1 MEAEAKAGFLRTLF
15 EGAGTGLYLVWL
27 LLYAAL
33 VQGLLEDFSGGTA
46 LLLLVILTTVQIM
59 ASLLYQ
65 GGVRRRLSWVW
76 MVSTGLQTV
85 YLVYLWI
92 TVATGFGQGLFCL
105 YTIAVNALLFIPAG
119 WFARQKDVF

>member
-1 MEAEAKAGFLRTLF
+1 
-15 EGAGTGLYLVWL
+15 
-27 LLYAAL
+27 
-33 VQGLLEDFSGGTA
+33 
-46 LLLLVILTTVQIM
+46 M

-92 TVATGFGQGLFCL
+92 KLATGFGQGLFCL
-105 YTIAVNALLFIPAG
+105 YAICINALLFIPAG
-119 WFARQKDVF
+119 WFARQKDIF

>member
-1 MEAEAKAGFLRTLF
+1 MEAEVKAGFLRTLF
-15 EGAGTGLYLVWL
+15 EGGGTGLYLVWL

-33 VQGLLEDFSGGTA
+33 VQGLLQDFSGGTA
-46 LLLLVILTTVQIM
+46 LLLLVVLTTVQIM

-92 TVATGFGQGLFCL
+92 KLATGFGQGLFCL